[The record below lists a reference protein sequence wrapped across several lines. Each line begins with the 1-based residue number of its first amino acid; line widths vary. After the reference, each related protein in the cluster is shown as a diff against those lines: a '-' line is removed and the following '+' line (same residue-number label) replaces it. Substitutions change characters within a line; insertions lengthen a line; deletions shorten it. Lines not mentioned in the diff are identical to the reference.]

1 MKASNRG
8 ATSLPLS
15 PNEKR
20 LSTRDKTIY
29 SIGDHTVN
37 IVISA
42 VSLLY
47 LKFLIDQ
54 GGLSPYLAGL
64 VIWVA
69 RIIDAFTDPG
79 MGRLSDTTRWRSG
92 RRRPYFL
99 IGALPFGF
107 FFALMWLS
115 VPFESEFARFAYYA
129 LVFIGVSL
137 SMTCLSVP
145 YLALLSE
152 MATDYDERTSLNTFR
167 SIAAVLGTLAAVG
180 MKSVVD
186 ALGGDA
192 SAWTYTAA
200 MTAVWLVVPWFAVY
214 AVSFERPVD
223 SRSAPPSFFE
233 AMRTLATHR
242 TYQILMALYVL
253 ARIAVDLIGAMLL
266 FYFAYLIGREA
277 DFAPTLALFLVIV
290 VLSLPVWLA
299 AAKKRDKRTLFIA
312 GAAWWAVIQVA
323 LFFGDSSWPRWILF
337 VVPPLAAI
345 GYAVAEMMPWAML
358 GDVIDEDEL
367 ETGERREGMYVGFFT
382 FLRKIG
388 GATAVLLMAFALE
401 LSGFV
406 GGLDRVDQ
414 SETALLSIRT
424 MTSLVPMGMLLL
436 AIAFASRY
444 PLTREMHEKTVSELA
459 RRRSARRDAT
469 PPGSLS

>member
-1 MKASNRG
+1 V
-8 ATSLPLS
+8 TSLPLNS
-15 PNEKR
+15 NVKR
-20 LSTRDKTIY
+20 LSTRNKTVY
-29 SIGDHTVN
+29 ALGDHTVN
-37 IVISA
+37 IVLSA

-64 VIWVA
+64 VIWIA

-79 MGRLSDTTRWRSG
+79 MGRLSDMTRWRSG

-115 VPFESEFARFAYYA
+115 VPFASEFARFAYYV
-129 LVFIGVSL
+129 LVFVGVSL
-137 SMTCLSVP
+137 SMTCISVP
-145 YLALLSE
+145 YLALIPE
-152 MATDYDERTSLNTFR
+152 MATDYDERTSMNTFR
-167 SIAAVLGTLAAVG
+167 SVAAVLGTLAAVG

-192 SAWTYTAA
+192 SAWIYTAA
-200 MTAVWLVVPWFAVY
+200 LTAVWLVIPWFAVY
-214 AVSFERPVD
+214 AVSFERPID
-223 SRSAPPSFFE
+223 SRSASPSFRD
-233 AMRTLATHR
+233 AIRTLATHR
-242 TYQILMALYVL
+242 TYQILSALYIL

-266 FYFAYLIGREA
+266 FYFAYSIGREA

-299 AAKKRDKRTLFIA
+299 VAKKRDKRTLFIA
-312 GAAWWAVIQVA
+312 GAAWWAVIQVV

-337 VVPPLAAI
+337 AVPSLAAI
-345 GYAVAEMMPWAML
+345 GYAVAEMMPWSML

-388 GATAVLLMAFALE
+388 GATAVLLMALVLE

-414 SETALLSIRT
+414 SEAALLSIRT
-424 MTSLVPMGMLLL
+424 MTSLVPMAVLLL
-436 AIAFASRY
+436 AIAAASRY
-444 PLTREMHEKTVSELA
+444 PLTREDHERTVSALA
-459 RRRSARRDAT
+459 RRRAT
-469 PPGSLS
+469 HTGSRS

>member
-1 MKASNRG
+1 
-8 ATSLPLS
+8 LPLNS
-15 PNEKR
+15 NEKR
-20 LSTRDKTIY
+20 LSTRNKTVY
-29 SIGDHTVN
+29 ALGDHTVN
-37 IVISA
+37 IVLSA

-47 LKFLIDQ
+47 LKFLIEQ

-79 MGRLSDTTRWRSG
+79 MGRLSDMTRWRSG

-107 FFALMWLS
+107 FFALMWVS
-115 VPFESEFARFAYYA
+115 VPLASEIARFAYYA

-137 SMTCLSVP
+137 SMTCISVP
-145 YLALLSE
+145 YLALIPE

-167 SIAAVLGTLAAVG
+167 SVAAVLGTLAAVG

-192 SAWTYTAA
+192 SAWIYTAA
-200 MTAVWLVVPWFAVY
+200 LTAVWLVAPWFAVY
-214 AVSFERPVD
+214 AVSFERPID
-223 SRSAPPSFFE
+223 SRSTSPGFLE
-233 AMRTLATHR
+233 GMRALATHR
-242 TYQILMALYVL
+242 TYQILSALYIL

-266 FYFAYLIGREA
+266 FYFAYSIGREA

-299 AAKKRDKRTLFIA
+299 VAKKRDKRTLFIA
-312 GAAWWAVIQVA
+312 GAAWWAVIQAA

-337 VVPPLAAI
+337 TIPPLAAI

-388 GATAVLLMAFALE
+388 GATAVLLMALVLE

-406 GGLDRVDQ
+406 GGLDRIDQ
-414 SETALLSIRT
+414 PETALLSIRT
-424 MTSLVPMGMLLL
+424 MTSLIPMGVLLL
-436 AIAFASRY
+436 AIAVATRY
-444 PLTREMHEKTVSELA
+444 PLTREAHAETARELA
-459 RRRSARRDAT
+459 RRRSARRDAMNADDT
-469 PPGSLS
+469 AR

>member
-1 MKASNRG
+1 
-8 ATSLPLS
+8 LPLS
-15 PNEKR
+15 SDEKR
-20 LSTRDKTIY
+20 LSTGGKTVY
-29 SIGDHTVN
+29 AIGDHTVN

-47 LKFLIDQ
+47 LKFLIDH

-64 VIWVA
+64 VIWIA

-79 MGRLSDTTRWRSG
+79 MGRLSDMTRWRSG

-107 FFALMWLS
+107 FFALMWWS
-115 VPFESEFARFAYYA
+115 APFASEYARFAYYA
-129 LVFIGVSL
+129 LVFVGLSL

-223 SRSAPPSFFE
+223 ARSAPPSFFE

-242 TYQILMALYVL
+242 TYQILMALYIL

-290 VLSLPVWLA
+290 ILSLPVWLA
-299 AAKKRDKRTLFIA
+299 VAKKRDKRTLFIA
-312 GAAWWAVIQVA
+312 GAAWWAVIQVV
-323 LFFGDSSWPRWILF
+323 LFFGDSSWPRWVLF
-337 VVPPLAAI
+337 TVPPLAAI
-345 GYAVAEMMPWAML
+345 GYAVAELMPWAML

-401 LSGFV
+401 LSGFE

-414 SETALLSIRT
+414 SETALFSIRA
-424 MTSLVPMGMLLL
+424 MTSLAPMAVLLL
-436 AIAFASRY
+436 AIAAATRY
-444 PLTREMHEKTVSELA
+444 PLTREAHAKTVDELA
-459 RRRSARRDAT
+459 RRRSSAPRDALKADGT
-469 PPGSLS
+469 AR

>member
-1 MKASNRG
+1 M
-8 ATSLPLS
+8 PLS
-15 PNEKR
+15 SDARR
-20 LSTRDKTIY
+20 LSTGGKTVY
-29 SIGDHTVN
+29 SLGDHTVN

-47 LKFLIDQ
+47 LKFLIDH

-64 VIWVA
+64 VIWIA
-69 RIIDAFTDPG
+69 RIVDAFTDPG
-79 MGRLSDTTRWRSG
+79 MGRLSDMTRWRGG

-99 IGALPFGF
+99 IGALPFGC
-107 FFALMWLS
+107 FFALMWWN
-115 VPFESEFARFAYYA
+115 VPFASEYARFAYYA
-129 LVFIGVSL
+129 LVFVGVSL

-145 YLALLSE
+145 YLALLPE
-152 MATDYDERTSLNTFR
+152 MATDYDERTSLNTYR

-192 SAWTYTAA
+192 AAWNQTAIL
-200 MTAVWLVVPWFAVY
+200 TAVWLTAPWFAVY
-214 AVSFERPVD
+214 AVSFERPLE
-223 SRSAPPSFFE
+223 SSGSSPGFFD
-233 AMRTLATHR
+233 AVRALASHR
-242 TYQILMALYVL
+242 TYQILMTLYIL

-266 FYFAYLIGREA
+266 FYFAYLIGRET

-290 VLSLPVWLA
+290 ILSLPVWLA
-299 AAKKRDKRTLFIA
+299 VARKRDKRTLFIA
-312 GAAWWAVIQVA
+312 GAAWWALIQVS
-323 LFFGDSSWPRWILF
+323 LFFGDSSWPRWVLF
-337 VVPPLAAI
+337 TVPPLAAI

-401 LSGFV
+401 LSGFE
-406 GGLDRVDQ
+406 GGLDRFDQ
-414 SETALLSIRT
+414 SETALFAIRA
-424 MTSLVPMGMLLL
+424 MTSLVPMIVLLL
-436 AIAFASRY
+436 AIAVAARY
-444 PLTREMHEKTVSELA
+444 PLTREAHANTVRELA
-459 RRRSARRDAT
+459 RRRSARRDTRNA
-469 PPGSLS
+469 GGIAR

>member
-1 MKASNRG
+1 
-8 ATSLPLS
+8 
-15 PNEKR
+15 
-20 LSTRDKTIY
+20 
-29 SIGDHTVN
+29 
-37 IVISA
+37 
-42 VSLLY
+42 
-47 LKFLIDQ
+47 
-54 GGLSPYLAGL
+54 
-64 VIWVA
+64 
-69 RIIDAFTDPG
+69 
-79 MGRLSDTTRWRSG
+79 
-92 RRRPYFL
+92 
-99 IGALPFGF
+99 
-107 FFALMWLS
+107 
-115 VPFESEFARFAYYA
+115 
-129 LVFIGVSL
+129 
-137 SMTCLSVP
+137 
-145 YLALLSE
+145 
-152 MATDYDERTSLNTFR
+152 
-167 SIAAVLGTLAAVG
+167 
-180 MKSVVD
+180 
-186 ALGGDA
+186 
-192 SAWTYTAA
+192 
-200 MTAVWLVVPWFAVY
+200 
-214 AVSFERPVD
+214 VSFERPVD
-223 SRSAPPSFFE
+223 ARSAQPSFFE

-242 TYQILMALYVL
+242 TYQILMALYIL

-266 FYFAYLIGREA
+266 FYFTYLIGREA

-299 AAKKRDKRTLFIA
+299 VAKKRDKRTLFIA

-323 LFFGDSSWPRWILF
+323 LFFGDSSWPRWVLF
-337 VVPPLAAI
+337 VVPSLAAI

-367 ETGERREGMYVGFFT
+367 KTGERREGMYVGFFT

>member
-1 MKASNRG
+1 
-8 ATSLPLS
+8 
-15 PNEKR
+15 
-20 LSTRDKTIY
+20 
-29 SIGDHTVN
+29 
-37 IVISA
+37 
-42 VSLLY
+42 
-47 LKFLIDQ
+47 
-54 GGLSPYLAGL
+54 LSPYLAGL
-64 VIWVA
+64 VIWIA
-69 RIIDAFTDPG
+69 RIIDAVTDPG
-79 MGRLSDTTRWRSG
+79 MGRLSDMTRWRSG

-115 VPFESEFARFAYYA
+115 APFTSEFANFAYYS

-137 SMTCLSVP
+137 SMTCVSVP
-145 YLALLSE
+145 YLALIPE

-180 MKSVVD
+180 MKSIVD

-192 SAWTYTAA
+192 SAWINTAA
-200 MTAVWLVVPWFAVY
+200 LIAVWLVVPWFAVY
-214 AVSFERPVD
+214 AVSFERPIE
-223 SRSAPPSFFE
+223 SHRASPNFRE
-233 AMRTLATHR
+233 AMRALATHR
-242 TYQILMALYVL
+242 TYQILAALYIL

-266 FYFAYLIGREA
+266 FYFAYSIGREA

-290 VLSLPVWLA
+290 VLSLPIWLA
-299 AAKKRDKRTLFIA
+299 VSKTRDKRTLFIV
-312 GAAWWAVIQVA
+312 GAAWWALIQVA
-323 LFFGDSSWPRWILF
+323 LFFGDSNWPRWILF
-337 VVPPLAAI
+337 AVPPLAAI

-388 GATAVLLMAFALE
+388 GATAVLLMAFVLE

-406 GGLDRVDQ
+406 GGPERVDQ

-424 MTSLVPMGMLLL
+424 MTSLVPMGVLLL
-436 AIAFASRY
+436 AIAVATRY
-444 PLTREMHEKTVSELA
+444 PLTREAHAKTVAELE
-459 RRRSARRDAT
+459 RRRRAQQNGTDADEEK
-469 PPGSLS
+469 SS

>member
-1 MKASNRG
+1 
-8 ATSLPLS
+8 LPQS

-20 LSTRDKTIY
+20 LSTRDKTVY
-29 SIGDHTVN
+29 ATGDHTVN

-64 VIWVA
+64 VIWIA

-79 MGRLSDTTRWRSG
+79 MGRLSDMTRWRSG

-115 VPFESEFARFAYYA
+115 VPFESEYARFAYYA
-129 LVFIGVSL
+129 LVYIGVSL

-180 MKSVVD
+180 MKWGVD

-200 MTAVWLVVPWFAVY
+200 LTAVWLVVPWFGVY
-214 AVSFERPVD
+214 AVSFERPID
-223 SRSAPPSFFE
+223 GRSTSPSFLE
-233 AMRTLATHR
+233 AMRALATHR
-242 TYQILMALYVL
+242 TYQILAALYIM

-266 FYFAYLIGREA
+266 FYFAYSIGREA

-299 AAKKRDKRTLFIA
+299 VSKRYDKRTLFIA
-312 GAAWWAVIQVA
+312 GAAWWAVVQVS

-388 GATAVLLMAFALE
+388 GATAVLLMAFTLE

-406 GGLDRVDQ
+406 GGLDPIEQ

-424 MTSLVPMGMLLL
+424 MTSLVPMGVLLL

-444 PLTREMHEKTVSELA
+444 PLTREAHERTISELV
-459 RRRSARRDAT
+459 RRRSERRDAT
-469 PPGSLS
+469 NANDTSR

>member
-1 MKASNRG
+1 
-8 ATSLPLS
+8 LPPS
-15 PNEKR
+15 HAEKH
-20 LSTRDKTIY
+20 LSTTGKTLFAL
-29 SIGDHTVN
+29 GDHTVN
-37 IVISA
+37 IVLSA

-64 VIWVA
+64 VIWIA
-69 RIIDAFTDPG
+69 RIVDAITDPG
-79 MGRLSDTTRWRSG
+79 MGRLSDMTRWRGG

-107 FFALMWLS
+107 CFALMWLS
-115 VPFESEFARFAYYA
+115 APFASEFARFAYYS

-137 SMTCLSVP
+137 SMTCISVP
-145 YLALLSE
+145 YLALIPE
-152 MATDYDERTSLNTFR
+152 MARDYDERTSLNTFR

-180 MKSVVD
+180 MKSIVD

-192 SAWTYTAA
+192 SAWIRTAA
-200 MTAVWLVVPWFAVY
+200 ATAVWLVVPWFAVY
-214 AVSFERPVD
+214 AVSFERPVE
-223 SRSAPPSFFE
+223 SRGASPNFRE
-233 AMRTLATHR
+233 ALRALATHR
-242 TYQILMALYVL
+242 TYQILATLYIL

-266 FYFAYLIGREA
+266 FYFAYSIGREA
-277 DFAPTLALFLVIV
+277 DFAPTLALFLVVV

-299 AAKKRDKRTLFIA
+299 VAKKRDKRTLFIA
-312 GAAWWAVIQVA
+312 GAAWWAVIQFV
-323 LFFGDSSWPRWILF
+323 LFFGDSSWSRWILF
-337 VVPPLAAI
+337 TVPPLAAI

-406 GGLDRVDQ
+406 GGPERVAQ
-414 SETALLSIRT
+414 SEAALLSIRT
-424 MTSLVPMGMLLL
+424 MTSLVPMGVLLL
-436 AIAFASRY
+436 AIAFAARY
-444 PLTREMHEKTVSELA
+444 PLTRAAHARTVAALA
-459 RRRSARRDAT
+459 RRRANRLDPAS
-469 PPGSLS
+469 